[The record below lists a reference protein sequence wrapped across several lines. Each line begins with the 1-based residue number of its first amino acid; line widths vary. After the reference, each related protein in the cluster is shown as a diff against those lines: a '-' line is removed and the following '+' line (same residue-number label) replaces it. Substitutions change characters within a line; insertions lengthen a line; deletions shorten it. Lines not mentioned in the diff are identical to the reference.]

1 MLEDI
6 GDILTLPEIQ
16 FLLGIGK
23 NTALK
28 LIHSGELAAFRVGK
42 QWRIRK
48 ADLIAFTKIRKN

>member
-1 MLEDI
+1 MFEDI

-23 NTALK
+23 NTAFNLV
-28 LIHSGELAAFRVGK
+28 HSGELAAFRVGK

-48 ADLIAFTKIRKN
+48 ADLIAFTKMRKN

>member
-1 MLEDI
+1 MFEDL
-6 GDILTLPEIQ
+6 GDILTLPEIE

-23 NTALK
+23 NTALR

-48 ADLIAFTKIRKN
+48 SDLIEFTKKRKN